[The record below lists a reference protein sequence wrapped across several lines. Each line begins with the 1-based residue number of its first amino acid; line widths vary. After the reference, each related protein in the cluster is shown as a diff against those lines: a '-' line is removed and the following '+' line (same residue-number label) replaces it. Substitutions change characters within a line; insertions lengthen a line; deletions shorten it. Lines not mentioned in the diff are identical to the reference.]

1 MPDDINLPTSD
12 LSGWQLKLSYF
23 YVSNKLLLRKLLLAF
38 LILINVFL
46 WSYVILNLGLFVVG
60 YSNLQKDIRGLLFNG
75 SPSLPLAESQK
86 PVDLKISAVESFPG
100 NEVGK
105 YDLMAE
111 VINENIF
118 WLAEFDY
125 EFKGSSGGSGRLY
138 RGFVLPGSKKFL
150 FDLNQ
155 TNGDGQLEI
164 KNISWRRFNDYA
176 TLKNQRELFLISQEN
191 FYQSTVLGNPS
202 KLDFVIKNN
211 SPFGYWRSGVA
222 VLLYGGGSLVGVN
235 YLDFEQFQS
244 GAERLISLNWSKPLP
259 LVDNFEIIPEI
270 DYLSDYNLMPP
281 AQQ

>member
-1 MPDDINLPTSD
+1 MPEDINLPTSD

-23 YVSNKLLLRKLLLAF
+23 YVSNKILLRKLLLAF
-38 LILINVFL
+38 LFLINIFL
-46 WSYVILNLGLFVVG
+46 WSYVILNLGIFAVN
-60 YSNLQKDIRGLLFNG
+60 YNRLQTDIRGLIFSG
-75 SPSLPLAESQK
+75 SSSLSWAESQK
-86 PVDLKISAVESFPG
+86 PVNLKISAVESFPG

-125 EFKGSSGGSGRLY
+125 EFKGAGGGSGRLY
-138 RGFVLPGSKKFL
+138 RGFVLPGGKKFL

-155 TNGDGQLEI
+155 TNSDGQLEI
-164 KNISWRRFNDYA
+164 KNVSWRRFNDYA
-176 TLKNQRELFLISQEN
+176 TLKSQRESFIVSQEN
-191 FYQSTVLGNPS
+191 FYQSSVIGNPS
-202 KLDFVIKNN
+202 KLDFVLKNN

-244 GAERLISLNWSKPLP
+244 GAERPISLNWSKQLP
-259 LVDNFEIIPEI
+259 FVDNFEIIPEI

-281 AQQ
+281 IQ